1 MQRIDSHQHF
11 WHYDPSRQSWMTNEM
26 QVLKRNYL
34 PEDLLPL
41 LQQCGLGGCIAVQ
54 ASQTREENDFLLG
67 LAAAHPFIKGVV
79 GWIDWQS
86 QDIKEQLAY
95 YQKVEKMKGFRHVIH
110 DEPDKDFMLQPGF
123 INYVTEVLQHGFV
136 YDILIFDYHLPNT
149 LQFLQQLPAK
159 AMVIDHIAK
168 PKISKTE
175 IRQWKKDLKE
185 IAAHTHIY
193 CKISG
198 MVTEAVWKQWKYE
211 DFVPYM
217 DTVMELFGPDRVL
230 YGSDWPVCTLSASYA
245 DTYGIVGRYFEQ
257 MSAAEKEKFF
267 GGNATAVYGL

>member
-1 MQRIDSHQHF
+1 MSD
-11 WHYDPSRQSWMTNEM
+11 EM

-41 LQQCGLGGCIAVQ
+41 LQQSGVDGCIAVQ

-67 LAAAHPFIKGVV
+67 LAAAHPYIRGVV

-95 YQKVEKMKGFRHVIH
+95 YQTVEKMKGFRHVIH
-110 DEPDKDFMLQPGF
+110 DEPDTDFMLQPGF
-123 INYVTEVLQHGFV
+123 IKYVTEVLQHGFV

-168 PKISKTE
+168 PKIGKKE
-175 IRQWKKDLKE
+175 IRQWKEDLKA
-185 IAAHTHIY
+185 IAAYPHIY

-198 MVTEAVWKQWKYE
+198 MVTEAVWKKWTYE
-211 DFVPYM
+211 DFVPYI

-245 DTYGIVGRYFEQ
+245 DTYGIVARYFEQ
-257 MSAAEKEKFF
+257 MTAAEQEKFF